1 MIKYPDVFLEV
12 RASYL
17 VDSVQMRCLC
27 AGYDGGAWRSKR
39 LAEHLF
45 QWLPYIALSQDMQSG
60 FGSDNFVEMLRIA
73 AAHIY
78 KTKRT
83 DTRGELGELL
93 LHIAC
98 ISEFGTVPVICKLV
112 LKTSSNDT
120 VKGFDGVHL
129 LKTEAG
135 FEIWLGESK
144 FYRDPKDAIADAIT
158 SVRTHLL
165 PTFLDTE
172 KAMIFGHV
180 APELPYRDEVLALF
194 KSTTSGDKLLEMAAF
209 PILIAYDS
217 ETVASFDKLC
227 NDYVRAIER
236 EVESL
241 RSFFADRVADL
252 KLRFHLIFVPLN
264 KKKDV
269 VEKFDQLLVPF
280 L

>member
-1 MIKYPDVFLEV
+1 M
-12 RASYL
+12 
-17 VDSVQMRCLC
+17 
-27 AGYDGGAWRSKR
+27 
-39 LAEHLF
+39 AEHLF

-60 FGSDNFVEMLRIA
+60 FGSDNFVEMLRLA

-78 KTKRT
+78 KTRRT

-98 ISEFGTVPVICKLV
+98 ISEFETVPIICKLV

-120 VKGFDGVHL
+120 VKGFDGIHL
-129 LKTEAG
+129 LRTGAG

-144 FYRDPKDAIADAIT
+144 FYTNPKDAITDAIS

-180 APELPYRDEVLALF
+180 APDVPHRDEVLALF

-217 ETVASFDKLC
+217 DAVGSFDKLC
-227 NDYVRAIER
+227 DEYTKSIAA
-236 EVESL
+236 EVEGL
-241 RSFFADRVADL
+241 RSFFAERVTDL
-252 KLRFHLIFVPLN
+252 RLRFHLVFVPLN
-264 KKKDV
+264 KKKDL